1 MKFKN
6 LLDLYNNYKLFKNGI
21 ENWFS
26 VAINMII
33 LKREVTCKI
42 KNIGSVEVKK
52 GENLLNSSLFRAVVS
67 SNSES
72 LSNKQKKILKTYLN
86 QMKDE
91 IVTITNLE
99 DEREFKFLNKEIFTI
114 FESFFYGEYE
124 NIPYCNSNKNLID
137 IGANLGDTA
146 LYFANKGYDV
156 IAFEPLPN
164 ICEIA
169 YKNIELNPQY
179 KEKIRFINKAVSYK
193 KGKITISYDN
203 NNSASAGE
211 FKKFNN
217 EIEVE
222 TITIEDILQEY
233 QIKPDILKIDCE
245 GCEVNIIKNS
255 NLSMFSEIIMEYHTN
270 FTGVDEN
277 ILIKILEKENFRLES
292 IKKGNIE
299 GMGII
304 HMVNVNQ

>member
-6 LLDLYNNYKLFKNGI
+6 LVNLYNNYKLFKNGI

-42 KNIGSVEVKK
+42 KNIGSVKVEK

-67 SNSES
+67 SNSENI
-72 LSNKQKKILKTYLN
+72 SNKQKKILKTYLN

-99 DEREFKFLNKEIFTI
+99 DEREFKFINKEIFTI

-124 NIPYCNSNKNLID
+124 NIPYCNSKKNLID

-169 YKNIELNPQY
+169 YKNIGLNPQY

-193 KGKITISYDN
+193 KGKITIGYDN

-233 QIKPDILKIDCE
+233 HIKPDILKIDCE

-255 NLSMFSEIIMEYHTN
+255 DLSMFSEIIMEYHTN

-277 ILIKILEKENFRLES
+277 ILIDILEKENFRLES
-292 IKKGNIE
+292 IKKGNTE